1 MEKNKKSI
9 FKQIK
14 KLWDNQKYSSKHCVY
29 WDIYE
34 HIFSG
39 YDLNKNVN
47 ILEIG
52 VDTGTGM
59 ELLQKVFPNAHICGL
74 DIRELTST
82 VGNVWIGDQKDPKL
96 LDEITLNEGPFDIVI
111 DDGSHIMED
120 QIKTFEYLFPK
131 INPGGIYIVEDTHT
145 SYWKSYGGGY
155 NTNSF
160 INYTKKLTDLINYWS
175 WKKGYQS
182 LPNYEW
188 TVNQNDVNMYNS
200 YNINPE
206 IFINLNC
213 ISSYPNIVAFFKSN
227 KEWEYQANDSF
238 IEDDLLYRNN

>member
-1 MEKNKKSI
+1 MKKNKESI
-9 FKQIK
+9 FKEIK
-14 KLWDNQKYSSKHCVY
+14 KLWDDKKYSSKHDVY
-29 WDIYE
+29 WNIYE

-39 YDLNKNVN
+39 YDLNKKIN

-59 ELLQKVFPNAHICGL
+59 ELLHKVFPNSSICGL

-82 VGNVWIGDQKDPKL
+82 VGNVWIGDQKDPEL
-96 LDEITLNEGPFDIVI
+96 LDEISLNEGPFDIVI
-111 DDGSHIMED
+111 DDGSHVMED
-120 QIKTFEYLFPK
+120 QIKTFEHLFPK

-145 SYWKSYGGGY
+145 SYWKSHGGGY
-155 NTNSF
+155 GTDSF
-160 INYTKKLTDLINYWS
+160 VNYTKKLNDLINYWS

-182 LPNYEW
+182 LPTYEW

-200 YNINPE
+200 YDISPE

-213 ISSYPNIVAFFKSN
+213 ISSYPNIIAFFKSN
-227 KEWEYQANDSF
+227 KEWEYQSNDF
-238 IEDDLLYRNN
+238 FVEDDPLYKNI